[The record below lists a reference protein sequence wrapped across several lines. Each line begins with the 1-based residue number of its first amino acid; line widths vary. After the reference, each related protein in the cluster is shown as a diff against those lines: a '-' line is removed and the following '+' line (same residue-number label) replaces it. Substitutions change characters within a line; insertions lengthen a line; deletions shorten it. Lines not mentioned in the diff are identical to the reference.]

1 MRADPK
7 EMDRLKAGRA
17 DRVSGFARLLAVAEK
32 LETITAY
39 CKSRSPRDEY
49 KSTECV
55 GYNLE
60 VSLPLG
66 V

>member
-7 EMDRLKAGRA
+7 GMDRLKAGRA
-17 DRVSGFARLLAVAEK
+17 DRISGFARLAAVAEK
-32 LETITAY
+32 LETLIAC
-39 CKSRSPRDEY
+39 CKSRFPRDEY
-49 KSTECV
+49 KSTESV

-60 VSLPLG
+60 VLLPLG